1 VIDTI
6 AQRLG
11 YDFNSKAKTR
21 EFMSDVLGD
30 GASEFVHR
38 GVSSIP
44 GVPID
49 VSQRMGLANLIP
61 GTGMLRKDTKDH
73 MKDVLEFAG
82 PVGSMVQNATKVAG
96 GEGFTSMA
104 PTSLQN
110 LAKSVDMFQTG
121 AYRDSKG
128 RKVIDTDAADAVFK
142 GIGFQPADVAE
153 ESMKQRLAYS
163 AIEQAKEK
171 QTELAEA
178 ITRAR
183 FEGDTE
189 AEQEARA
196 QLRQWNEDNPDATI
210 KVTPQ
215 SVQQRLKAMRA
226 TREQRTI
233 HTSPKTMREG
243 VRAQLQ

>member
-1 VIDTI
+1 
-6 AQRLG
+6 
-11 YDFNSKAKTR
+11 
-21 EFMSDVLGD
+21 
-30 GASEFVHR
+30 
-38 GVSSIP
+38 
-44 GVPID
+44 VPID

-128 RKVIDTDAADAVFK
+128 RKVIDTDAADAVWK